1 MGNTPAV
8 RVEGLGKVLRQI
20 KQIEPELVAELK
32 AANRAIADDVVV
44 TARALAP
51 KGLTGK
57 LKGSARAGA
66 SNKTGIVRAGGAR
79 VPWAGPIHFGWRK
92 RNIAPQPFLYDALD
106 DRRDE
111 VEQRYLAALTEITR
125 KID

>member
-20 KQIEPELVAELK
+20 KQIDPDLVAELK
-32 AANRAIADDVVV
+32 IANRAIADDVVL

-51 KGLTGK
+51 QKTGK

-66 SNKTGIVRAGGAR
+66 SNRTGIVRAGGAR
-79 VPWAGPIHFGWRK
+79 VPWAGPIHFGWKK
-92 RNIAPQPFLYDALD
+92 RNISPQPFLYDALD
-106 DRRDE
+106 ERRDE
-111 VEQRYLAALTEITR
+111 VEQRYLAALNEITR

>member
-1 MGNTPAV
+1 MANTPAV

-20 KQIEPELVAELK
+20 KQIDPELVKELK
-32 AANRAIADDVVV
+32 AANKTIADDVVL

-51 KGLTGK
+51 QQTGK
-57 LKGSARAGA
+57 LAGSARAGA

-79 VPWAGPIHFGWRK
+79 VPWAGPVHFGWKK
-92 RNIAPQPFLYDALD
+92 RNIKPQPFLYDALD
-106 DRRDE
+106 ERRDE
-111 VEQRYLAALTEITR
+111 VEQRYLAAITEITR